1 MFNSKKVK
9 KTTAKKTDFKQ
20 GEKNHKFSEIQI
32 EFGKMLIFFLYIVL
46 FFLLFKVKKILNI
59 ISIYFI
65 KIFELWKNFLSEEF
79 F

>member
-32 EFGKMLIFFLYIVL
+32 EFGKMLIFFFLYCS
-46 FFLLFKVKKILNI
+46 FFSI
-59 ISIYFI
+59 I
-65 KIFELWKNFLSEEF
+65 
-79 F
+79 